1 MKIKGGLR
9 QKNTSI
15 SSFQAVMNMIELPGA
30 QLSHIAYKSF
40 SGFIFKLD
48 IPHNP
53 DNSEFFGLN
62 EKSHAFNVPIYSL
75 IIKFA
80 ILSDVDEN
88 LPDLFMVDDA
98 RRYEKRKETLEDFK
112 KECDVQ
118 QQVYLKTVI
127 PSGNPVCLAVVDF
140 AYFDSASTPIFLE
153 KLFKISR
160 TSKARN
166 MLAYLNDNVLNHRR
180 LGMIT
185 MELADGYSEIVHVT
199 DRDELAE
206 KMMYSISQ
214 LFISFAKLK
223 IMNYDSHMGNI
234 LTKPNS
240 AKTFHIDFGRT
251 IDFNDGKRRL
261 EDAFPEL
268 GRQIIRDYNSISGNN
283 YETEFREIMELDIT
297 DLYAGGRT
305 DEIIVIERMHR
316 IIKFLAYVD
325 YIINTTYYD
334 MTGIERPQMNEMLKI
349 IYGRGNMSNVWDHNA
364 VGYKNPN
371 FVLDQ
376 RSVPI
381 YQEVIKLVERMS
393 KVDTMLG
400 RQSKSGSAIE
410 DAKRENRLFS
420 IRKNA
425 SYNQSALIVRSQLP
439 VPLPVPLPSRLPQ
452 KSRVQTRK
460 KAEEGMSNL
469 QIILIVAVIGF
480 ILTKIFKKGGSKS
493 RSKSRSK
500 IDPSE
505 ELNQKITKIVI
516 EKLKEYNCGLD
527 MDLSNI
533 DIKPVSED
541 KLNEYIK
548 DHKIEIV
555 DEPEEDV
562 CSISKLNM
570 PPIKELLSHVR
581 RQLNVN
587 EQIRN
592 RTTRKRSK

>member
-15 SSFQAVMNMIELPGA
+15 SSFQAVMNMINLPGA
-30 QLSHIAYKSF
+30 QLSHIAYKSL

-48 IPHNP
+48 IPKNP
-53 DNSEFFGLN
+53 DDSEFFGLN

-80 ILSDVDEN
+80 IISDVKEY
-88 LPDLFMVDDA
+88 LPDLFMVDDGK
-98 RRYEKRKETLEDFK
+98 RYEKRKESLEDFQ

-153 KLFKISR
+153 KLFKLAR

-166 MLAYLNDNVLNHRR
+166 MLAYLNDNVSNHRR

-185 MELADGYSEIVHVT
+185 MELADGYYEIANVT
-199 DRDELAE
+199 NRDELAE

-214 LFISFAKLK
+214 LFISFTKLK

-240 AKTFHIDFGRT
+240 AKTFHIDYGRT
-251 IDFNDGKRRL
+251 IDFNNGKRKL
-261 EDAFPEL
+261 EDAFPKL
-268 GRQIIRDYNSISGNN
+268 GRQIIRDYNSISGTD
-283 YETEFREIMELDIT
+283 YETEFRAIMEIDLT
-297 DLYAGGRT
+297 DLYVSGRT
-305 DEIIVIERMHR
+305 DEIIVIERMQR

-325 YIINTTYYD
+325 HVINMSYFN
-334 MTGIERPQMNEMLKI
+334 MTGFERPQMNEMLKI
-349 IYGRGNMSNVWDHNA
+349 IYGRGNMSDVWDPTA
-364 VGYKNPN
+364 ARYKKPI

-376 RSVPI
+376 RSIPI

-393 KVDTMLG
+393 VVDTMLG

-425 SYNQSALIVRSQLP
+425 SYDQSALIVRS
-439 VPLPVPLPSRLPQ
+439 PLPLPLPLPQ
-452 KSRVQTRK
+452 QSRVKTLK
-460 KAEEGMSNL
+460 KTAEEGLSNL
-469 QIILIVAVIGF
+469 QIVLITVIVGVILNQ
-480 ILTKIFKKGGSKS
+480 IFKKGGSKS
-493 RSKSRSK
+493 KSRSK
-500 IDPSE
+500 SKSKSKSD

-541 KLNEYIK
+541 ELNKYIEN
-548 DHKIEIV
+548 HKIEIV

-562 CSISKLNM
+562 CSISKVNM

>member
-30 QLSHIAYKSF
+30 ELSHIAYKSL

-80 ILSDVDEN
+80 ILSDVKEH
-88 LPDLFMVDDA
+88 LPDLFMVDDGK
-98 RRYEKRKETLEDFK
+98 RYEKRKETLEDFQ
-112 KECDVQ
+112 KECEIQ

-140 AYFDSASTPIFLE
+140 SHFDSASAPFFLE
-153 KLFKISR
+153 KIFKLAR
-160 TSKARN
+160 TNKARN
-166 MLAYLNDNVLNHRR
+166 MLLYLFNNVKNHRR

-185 MELADGYSEIVHVT
+185 MELADGYSEIANVT

-214 LFISFAKLK
+214 LFISFTKLK

-268 GRQIIRDYNSISGNN
+268 GNEIIRDYNSISGTD
-283 YETEFREIMELDIT
+283 YETEFRAIMGIDLT
-297 DLYAGGRT
+297 DLYVSGRT
-305 DEIIVIERMHR
+305 NEIIVIERMQR

-325 YIINTTYYD
+325 HVVNMSYFN
-334 MTGIERPQMNEMLKI
+334 MTGFERPQMNEMLKI
-349 IYGRGNMSNVWDHNA
+349 IYGRGNMSDVWDPTA
-364 VGYKNPN
+364 ARYKKPI

-376 RSVPI
+376 RSIPI

-420 IRKNA
+420 IRKTA
-425 SYNQSALIVRSQLP
+425 SYDQSMSIVRSH
-439 VPLPVPLPSRLPQ
+439 PQ
-452 KSRVQTRK
+452 QSRVQRRK
-460 KAEEGMSNL
+460 KAEEGLSNL
-469 QIILIVAVIGF
+469 QIVLITVIVGVILNQ
-480 ILTKIFKKGGSKS
+480 IFKKGGSKS
-493 RSKSRSK
+493 KSRSK
-500 IDPSE
+500 SKSKSKSQ

-541 KLNEYIK
+541 ELNKYIK
-548 DHKIEIV
+548 THEIEIV

>member
-30 QLSHIAYKSF
+30 ELSHIAYKSL

-48 IPHNP
+48 IPQNP
-53 DNSEFFGLN
+53 DDSEFFGLN

-80 ILSDVDEN
+80 IISDGIDR
-88 LPDLFMVDDA
+88 LPDLFITDNA
-98 RRYEKRKETLEDFK
+98 KKYRKRKETLEDFK

-140 AYFDSASTPIFLE
+140 AHFDSASTPIFLE
-153 KLFKISR
+153 KLLKLAR
-160 TSKARN
+160 TNKARN
-166 MLAYLNDNVLNHRR
+166 MLSYLHDNVKNHRQ

-185 MELADGYSEIVHVT
+185 MELADGYSEISNVT

-214 LFISFAKLK
+214 LFISFTKLK
-223 IMNYDSHMGNI
+223 IMNHDSHMGNI

-251 IDFNDGKRRL
+251 INFNDGKQKL
-261 EDAFPEL
+261 EDAFPGL
-268 GRQIIRDYNSISGNN
+268 GKEIIRKYNSISGND
-283 YETEFREIMELDIT
+283 YETELRAIMEIDLT
-297 DLYAGGRT
+297 DLYVGGRT

-325 YIINTTYYD
+325 YTVNKSYYD
-334 MTGIERPQMNEMLKI
+334 MTRMERPQMIEMLKI
-349 IYGRGNMSNVWDHNA
+349 IYGRGNMSDVWDPNA
-364 VGYKNPN
+364 AGYKNPI

-376 RSVPI
+376 RSIPI
-381 YQEVIKLVERMS
+381 FQEIIKLVEKMS

-425 SYNQSALIVRSQLP
+425 SYDQSASIVRS
-439 VPLPVPLPSRLPQ
+439 PSPTLAR
-452 KSRVQTRK
+452 TH
-460 KAEEGMSNL
+460 KAEEGLSSL
-469 QIILIVAVIGF
+469 QIILIVAVVGV
-480 ILTKIFKKGGSKS
+480 ILTQIFKKGGSKS
-493 RSKSRSK
+493 ESKSKSK
-500 IDPSE
+500 SKSK

-527 MDLSNI
+527 VDLSNI

-541 KLNEYIK
+541 KLNKYIK
-548 DHKIEIV
+548 THKIEIV
-555 DEPEEDV
+555 DKPEEYA
-562 CSISKLNM
+562 CNINKLNM

>member
-9 QKNTSI
+9 QKDTSI
-15 SSFQAVMNMIELPGA
+15 SSFQAVMKMIELPGA
-30 QLSHIAYKSF
+30 QLSHIAYKSL

-48 IPHNP
+48 IPHDP

-80 ILSDVDEN
+80 ILSDVNEK
-88 LPDLFMVDDA
+88 LPDMFMVDDGK
-98 RRYEKRKETLEDFK
+98 RYNKRKETLEDFQ
-112 KECDVQ
+112 KECEIQ
-118 QQVYLKTVI
+118 QQVYLKTII

-140 AYFDSASTPIFLE
+140 SHFDSASTPLFLE
-153 KLFKISR
+153 KIFKLA
-160 TSKARN
+160 TTNKARN
-166 MLAYLNDNVLNHRR
+166 MLLYLFNNVKNHRR

-185 MELADGYSEIVHVT
+185 MELADGYSEIANVT
-199 DRDELAE
+199 NRDELAE

-214 LFISFAKLK
+214 LFISFIKLK

-325 YIINTTYYD
+325 HVVNMSYFN
-334 MTGIERPQMNEMLKI
+334 MTGFERPQMIEMLKI
-349 IYGRGNMSNVWDHNA
+349 IYGRGNMSDVWDPTA
-364 VGYKNPN
+364 ARYKKPI

-376 RSVPI
+376 RSIPI
-381 YQEVIKLVERMS
+381 YQEVIKLVKRMS
-393 KVDTMLG
+393 EVDTMLG
-400 RQSKSGSAIE
+400 RQSKSGNAIE

-420 IRKNA
+420 IRKTA
-425 SYNQSALIVRSQLP
+425 SYDQSASMVRSP
-439 VPLPVPLPSRLPQ
+439 PQ
-452 KSRVQTRK
+452 QSRVQRRK
-460 KAEEGMSNL
+460 KAEKAEEGLSNL
-469 QIILIVAVIGF
+469 QIVLITVIVGVILNQ
-480 ILTKIFKKGGSKS
+480 IFKKGGSKS
-493 RSKSRSK
+493 KSKSKSKSRSK
-500 IDPSE
+500 SE

-527 MDLSNI
+527 IDLSSI
-533 DIKPVSED
+533 DIKPVSES
-541 KLNEYIK
+541 KLNEYIEN
-548 DHKIEIV
+548 HKIEIV
-555 DEPEEDV
+555 DEPEEDM
-562 CSISKLNM
+562 CSISKVNM